1 MKCHLCKERN
11 AAIKRSKNGQ
21 AVCKECF
28 FYVFEEEVHYTIV
41 SNNLFK
47 PGEKVGIGAS
57 GGKDSTVLAHV
68 LTTLNERYS
77 YGLELF
83 LLSVD
88 EGITGYRDDSLK
100 TVELNKDFYKL
111 PLLVISYKEI
121 YGWTMDDI
129 VKLVGL
135 NNNCTFCGVFRRQAL
150 DRGAFKLGV
159 DKICTGHNA
168 DDIAETV
175 LMNIL
180 RGDFFRLSKCHKII
194 TGEDDIM
201 PRCKPLKYCYEKE
214 IVMYAHLK
222 KLDYFSTECSYAPQ
236 AYRGY
241 VRELLKDMERV
252 RPSAIVD
259 IIHSAELM
267 KLDADVKIPPRMN
280 CSSCGFISSNKIC
293 KACVL
298 LDGLNKGRPKIA
310 MSRKAV
316 IAYEHEQK
324 KENDAKDE
332 EIALKAAQDADL
344 QTEKNQEESKQNV
357 IEDKF

>member
-1 MKCHLCKERN
+1 MKCKLWNERN
-11 AAIKRSKNGQ
+11 AAIKRPKNGH

-28 FYVFEEEVHYTIV
+28 FYVFEEEVHHTIV

-47 PGEKVGIGAS
+47 KGEKVAIGAS

-68 LTTLNERYS
+68 MTTLNKRYD
-77 YGLELF
+77 YGLELY

-100 TVELNKDFYKL
+100 TVELNKEYYKL
-111 PLLVISYKEI
+111 PLLVISYEEI
-121 YGWTMDDI
+121 YGWTMDKI

-150 DRGAFKLGV
+150 DRGAFKLKV

-222 KLDYFSTECSYAPQ
+222 KLDYFSTECTYAPQ

-241 VRELLKDMERV
+241 VRELLKNMEKI
-252 RPSAIVD
+252 RPSSIVD
-259 IIHSAELM
+259 IIHSAEKMELHT
-267 KLDADVKIPPRMN
+267 DVKIPPKLN
-280 CSSCGFISSNKIC
+280 WAKCGFISSNKVC

-310 MSRKAV
+310 IGKRAI
-316 IAYEHEQK
+316 IAYEEDEQRELEK
-324 KENDAKDE
+324 AKVELKEPTAESIE
-332 EIALKAAQDADL
+332 EANQDKSL
-344 QTEKNQEESKQNV
+344 EQTPL
-357 IEDKF
+357 DKEF

>member
-1 MKCHLCKERN
+1 MKCKLCGERN
-11 AAIKRSKNGQ
+11 ANIKRPKNGH

-28 FYVFEEEVHYTIV
+28 FYVFEEEVHHTIV

-47 PGEKVGIGAS
+47 AGEKVAIGAS

-68 LTTLNERYS
+68 LTTLNKRYE
-77 YGLELF
+77 YGLDLY

-100 TVELNKDFYKL
+100 TVELNKDYYQL
-111 PLLVISYKEI
+111 PLLIISYQEI
-121 YGWTMDDI
+121 YGWTMDEI

-150 DRGAFKLGV
+150 DRGAHKLGV
-159 DKICTGHNA
+159 NKICTGHNA

-180 RGDFFRLSKCHKII
+180 RGDFFRLSRCHNII

-241 VRELLKDMERV
+241 VRELLKNMEKI
-252 RPSAIVD
+252 RPSSIVD
-259 IIHSAELM
+259 IIHSAEKM
-267 KLDADVKIPPRMN
+267 KLDTDVKIPEKLN
-280 CSSCGFISSNKIC
+280 CTKCGFISSNKVC

-298 LDGLNKGRPKIA
+298 LDGLNRGRPKIA
-310 MSRKAV
+310 LGNKAM
-316 IAYEHEQK
+316 IQYEEDNAEEAKCDSGCISGSCMTATKPKVVETPADLEQK
-324 KENDAKDE
+324 
-332 EIALKAAQDADL
+332 
-344 QTEKNQEESKQNV
+344 
-357 IEDKF
+357 F